1 MPIPRRGLLA
11 AAGLML
17 SSAATG
23 QVIPARPKGDE
34 AAERKRRQV
43 APNPMAVTQASFR
56 GLFRQGLKVDAFAAF
71 LREKAG
77 IPRVSWTASLLE
89 GVQGDALKSLRAVN
103 DAAGIRSV
111 LLDPEMGPGLAS
123 ADAAARAAAI
133 ERLKP
138 WLERAVGLGCV
149 GVSIDLRGEGT
160 YDDQYPRAL
169 EGLQA
174 IMPLLKSAG
183 QQGVIQ
189 SLGGMTSQGNFVAAL
204 LNKLGDATI
213 RAEPTFNSWHVS
225 PNEDFARLT
234 GLKLLAPMAACVLA
248 DYTKFDDKGESVH
261 FPTPYCMRAV
271 RATDF
276 RGPVVIHFNGQGDE
290 LEGVLKAKALLM
302 RNQVQ
307 P

>member
-1 MPIPRRGLLA
+1 MRISRRGLLSGLGLLVAPA
-11 AAGLML
+11 AAQ
-17 SSAATG
+17 T
-23 QVIPARPKGDE
+23 IPARPKGDE

-43 APNPMAVTQASFR
+43 SPNPMGVTQASFR
-56 GLFRQGLKVDAFAAF
+56 RLLGQGMKVEAFAAF
-71 LREKAG
+71 LREKVG
-77 IPRVSWTASLLE
+77 IPRVSWSASLLA
-89 GVQGDALKSLRAVN
+89 GVRGDALKTLRATN

-111 LLDPEMGPGLAS
+111 LLDPEVGPGLAS
-123 ADAAARAAAI
+123 SDAAARAGAV

-138 WLERAVGLGCV
+138 WLDRAVGLGCI

-160 YDDQYPRAL
+160 YDEQYARAL
-169 EGLQA
+169 EGLGA
-174 IMPLLKSAG
+174 VLPVLKAAG

-204 LNKLGDATI
+204 LNKLGDAGI

-271 RATDF
+271 RSTDF
-276 RGPVVIHFNGQGDE
+276 RGPVIIHFNGQGDE
-290 LEGVLKAKALLM
+290 LEGVLQAKALLM
-302 RNQVQ
+302 KNQVQ

>member
-1 MPIPRRGLLA
+1 MPA
-11 AAGLML
+11 AAQTVPPRPRVED
-17 SSAATG
+17 AANL
-23 QVIPARPKGDE
+23 
-34 AAERKRRQV
+34 KRSQ
-43 APNPMAVTQASFR
+43 ATPNPMGVTQASFR
-56 GLFRQGLKVDAFAAF
+56 RLFEQGLKTEGFADF
-71 LREKAG
+71 LREKVG
-77 IPRVSWTASLLE
+77 ISRVTWSASLLAGVE
-89 GVQGDALKSLRAVN
+89 GEAMKSLRAVN

-111 LLDPEMGPGLAS
+111 LLDPEIGPGLAS
-123 ADAAARAAAI
+123 ADVAVRSAAV

-138 WLERAVGLGCV
+138 WLDRAVGMGCI
-149 GVSIDLRGEGT
+149 GVSLDLRGEGT
-160 YDDQYPRAL
+160 YEAQYARVLDAFGVVIPVLRA
-169 EGLQA
+169 
-174 IMPLLKSAG
+174 AG

-189 SLGGMTSQGNFVAAL
+189 SLGGMTSQGNFVAAI
-204 LNKLGDATI
+204 LNKVGDPVL

-271 RATDF
+271 RGTDF
-276 RGPVVIHFNGQGDE
+276 RGPVMIHFNGQGDE
-290 LEGVLKAKALLM
+290 LEGVLKAKAVLA